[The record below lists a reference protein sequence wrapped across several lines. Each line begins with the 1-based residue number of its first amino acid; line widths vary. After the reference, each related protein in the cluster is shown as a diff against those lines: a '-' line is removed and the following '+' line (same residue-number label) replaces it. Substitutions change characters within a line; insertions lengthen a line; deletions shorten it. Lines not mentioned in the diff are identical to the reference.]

1 MSELEIQIK
10 RTLDLLEKIDKQ
22 IKEINKT
29 LKGVLNGKE
38 RSL

>member
-22 IKEINKT
+22 IKEINKI

>member
-1 MSELEIQIK
+1 MSEIK
-10 RTLDLLEKIDKQ
+10 RTLDLLEKIDER
-22 IKEINKT
+22 IKEINKI